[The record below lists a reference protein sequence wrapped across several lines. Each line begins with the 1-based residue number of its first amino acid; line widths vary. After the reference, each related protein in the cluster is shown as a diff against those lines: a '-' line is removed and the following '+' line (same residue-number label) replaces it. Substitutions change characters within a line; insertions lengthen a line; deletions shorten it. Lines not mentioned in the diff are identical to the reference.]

1 MQATNDGV
9 TDFKTGPTNGN
20 GNGHKT
26 TGSFSKAT
34 SVRPSNNQV
43 VDIILKM
50 HRDLFEFGRERA
62 KKSRDI
68 KPDET
73 DLVALEEHA
82 QAMAD
87 EAYRERYDPEK
98 NEEHKRRETEYQKL
112 VDERPE
118 TEHTLNFFEADV
130 LRLEEEMARAQ
141 VNMRAPQMPTVL
153 MLSAVAGLA
162 LTIAPTL
169 HDYVF
174 VTMTDDVLNWGI
186 SILSSTIYGV
196 FITWGL
202 LDTDDPTGR
211 RTVRNWLGLLGGIA
225 IPIGLGILRAAN
237 AVGKEEILFAAAL
250 TIIEIGIV
258 VLLEARAK
266 TLRTSYQEWAAQ
278 EAIVNDIAAR
288 LESARSQVARIKQ
301 KIMAMQ
307 DGIDAHIRLVEE
319 LSIRNQNID
328 RIKADAVKAVRDG
341 YFEGLAA
348 NRGYLRGAGRIGL

>member
-1 MQATNDGV
+1 MHATNENV
-9 TDFKTGPTNGN
+9 TDFKPDSAN
-20 GNGHKT
+20 GNGHKS
-26 TGSFSKAT
+26 TGSFGKAS

-43 VDIILKM
+43 IDIILKM
-50 HRDLFEFGRERA
+50 HRDLFEFGRDRA
-62 KKSRDI
+62 KKSRDL
-68 KPDET
+68 KPNET
-73 DLVALEEHA
+73 DLTALEEHA

-87 EAYRERYDPEK
+87 EAYRERYDPVN
-98 NEEHKRRETEYQKL
+98 NEEHKRREAEYQKVL
-112 VDERPE
+112 DERPE
-118 TEHTLNFFEADV
+118 TELTLNFFEADV

-141 VNMRAPQMPTVL
+141 ANMKAPQTPTVL

-174 VTMTDDVLNWGI
+174 ITMTDDVLNWAI
-186 SILSSTIYGV
+186 SILSSTIYGI

-202 LDTDDPTGR
+202 LDTDDPSGR

-237 AVGKEEILFAAAL
+237 AVGTQEILFAVAL

-266 TLRTSYQEWAAQ
+266 TLRLAYQEWAAQ
-278 EAIVNDIAAR
+278 QAVVNDISTR
-288 LESARSQVARIKQ
+288 LEAARSQVARIKQ
-301 KIMAMQ
+301 KIMTMKDA
-307 DGIDAHIRLVEE
+307 IDAHIRFVEE
-319 LSIRNQNID
+319 LSIRNQNIE